1 MLFDQ
6 TIFPQCLQEDVY
18 IVFSKMPADAELSDD
33 LIDDFWLGR
42 SVFEEFENSRSD
54 EVEVEHL
61 TLSDVE
67 DDCTVRAVGA
77 AHCVKNSIHLDPHLL
92 DVGCTLTPIAVEL
105 QKKLRSFGKAT
116 LRKETYDRSTG

>member
-1 MLFDQ
+1 M
-6 TIFPQCLQEDVY
+6 Y

-77 AHCVKNSIHLDPHLL
+77 AHCVGNPVHLKPHLL
-92 DVGCTLTPIAVEL
+92 DVWAHFDTLEWFKT
-105 QKKLRSFGKAT
+105 
-116 LRKETYDRSTG
+116 RKNWNLSVK